1 MRESGRAAGMM
12 KITEEEVKELET
24 VLSGLESG
32 LVTKKGSAVG
42 LRDVIMKVK
51 ARGEEREVMTNF
63 EYLKT
68 LSIEDFIS
76 FDKFPVS
83 FFAYKFIILN
93 YYFSSDYCHYRI
105 TFYFHSLIRSIVYI
119 LMKH

>member
-1 MRESGRAAGMM
+1 MM

-68 LSIEDFIS
+68 LSIKNFAESGI
-76 FDKFPVS
+76 VS
-83 FFAYKFIILN
+83 APCDMCVYAY
-93 YYFSSDYCHYRI
+93 SDCDRETPTCLRGTKAWLAQEHKEEI
-105 TFYFHSLIRSIVYI
+105 GEELKASHE
-119 LMKH
+119 